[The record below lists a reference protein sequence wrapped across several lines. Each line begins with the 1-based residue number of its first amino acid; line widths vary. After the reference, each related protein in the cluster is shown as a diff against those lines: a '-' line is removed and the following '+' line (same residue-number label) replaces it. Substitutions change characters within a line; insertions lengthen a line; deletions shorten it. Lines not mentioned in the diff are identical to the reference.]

1 MIAVS
6 QTKGVPGDNQTS
18 PSVICES
25 CGDAV
30 VSEQVSYDSDR
41 LKIVCGDCR
50 GEHRQGREK
59 RD

>member
-1 MIAVS
+1 MVLSSTREVAGHHC
-6 QTKGVPGDNQTS
+6 TPPT
-18 PSVICES
+18 VICES
-25 CGDAV
+25 CGHAV

-59 RD
+59 KD